1 MGGLSHLSRRMA
13 MMIPKDIEH
22 EPKAS
27 AQAMI
32 TTTLINK
39 ERQEIGVEYTEG
51 IAYKDELP
59 VKGKMIDPYKVQ
71 ISRATSELAGAYP
84 FLFNVISFVLTH
96 EEYQIGYEKMKTGFY
111 DSITLPLG
119 VFLDIALGK
128 TEGVKDFL
136 MSEMVKLEKN
146 RPVKVVPFDE
156 KTSVYG
162 QPIVVTIGAEKSG
175 HVKNINR
182 DKRDSKTRIQI
193 LFMKCFF
200 RNEHGHIQEPKAVYA
215 KLVEA
220 QARRR
225 KDLAKKEQLQ
235 LTADAPSSTA
245 LMKPAPMEDP
255 YVQTSAINRV
265 REYLFLHDNGKSDT
279 IHYNVPGLLRHSQ
292 PQYIRQSGR
301 SKGLIWHKEEA
312 MSFLHHAL
320 AVLQI
325 MYQHEHRGRCIT
337 GFRLEENENPPS
349 LEVYFQ
355 EKGVSG

>member
-1 MGGLSHLSRRMA
+1 MN
-13 MMIPKDIEH
+13 MIPKDIEH
-22 EPKAS
+22 EPRAS
-27 AQAMI
+27 AEAMI

-39 ERQEIGVEYTEG
+39 ERREMGVEYTEG

-59 VKGKMIDPYKVQ
+59 NKGKMIDPYAVR

-96 EEYQIGYEKMKTGFY
+96 KEYQIGYEKMKTGFY

-162 QPIVVTIGAEKSG
+162 QPIVVTIGTEKSG

-182 DKRDSKTRIQI
+182 EKRDNKTRIQI

-200 RNEHGHIQEPKAVYA
+200 RNERGHIQEPKAVYA

-220 QARRR
+220 QARHR
-225 KDLAKKEQLQ
+225 KGLEKREQL
-235 LTADAPSSTA
+235 LLAEGAPSIA
-245 LMKPAPMEDP
+245 LMEPNPVEDP
-255 YVQTSAINRV
+255 YAQTSSINRV
-265 REYLFLHDNGKSDT
+265 REYLFLHDNGKNDT
-279 IHYNVPGLLRHSQ
+279 IHYDVLGLLRHSQ
-292 PQYIRQSGR
+292 PQYVRQSGR

-320 AVLQI
+320 TVLQI
-325 MYQHEHRGRCIT
+325 MYQSEHRGRCIT
-337 GFRLEENENPPS
+337 SFTLHEHRNQPS
-349 LEVYFQ
+349 LDVCFQ

>member
-1 MGGLSHLSRRMA
+1 
-13 MMIPKDIEH
+13 MIPKDIEH
-22 EPKAS
+22 EPKSS
-27 AQAMI
+27 AEAMI

-39 ERQEIGVEYTEG
+39 ERHKMGVKYTEG
-51 IAYKDELP
+51 IAYQDEIP
-59 VKGKMIDPYKVQ
+59 SKGKMIDPYEVQ

-96 EEYQIGYEKMKTGFY
+96 KEYQIGYEKMKTGFY

-156 KTSVYG
+156 RTSVYG
-162 QPIVVTIGAEKSG
+162 QPIVVTIGTEKSG

-182 DKRDSKTRIQI
+182 EKRDNNTRIQI

-220 QARRR
+220 QAKHR
-225 KDLAKKEQLQ
+225 KELQ
-235 LTADAPSSTA
+235 KRERPLLTGDAPSAA
-245 LMKPAPMEDP
+245 LTQPAPVEDP
-255 YVQTSAINRV
+255 YTQISAVNRV

-279 IHYNVPGLLRHSQ
+279 IHYDVLELLRHSQ
-292 PQYIRQSGR
+292 PQYVRQSGR

-320 AVLQI
+320 TVLQI
-325 MYQHEHRGRCIT
+325 MYQSEHRGRCIT
-337 GFRLEENENPPS
+337 SFTLNEHRNRPS
-349 LEVYFQ
+349 LEVCF
-355 EKGVSG
+355 KKKDVVV

>member
-1 MGGLSHLSRRMA
+1 MA

-39 ERQEIGVEYTEG
+39 ERQEMGVEYTEG

-59 VKGKMIDPYKVQ
+59 IKGKMIDPYDVR

-96 EEYQIGYEKMKTGFY
+96 EEYKKRAYENLQKGFF
-111 DSITLPLG
+111 DSIVLPLD
-119 VFLDIALGK
+119 VFLNIALDNTK
-128 TEGVKDFL
+128 NVKPYL
-136 MSEMVKLEKN
+136 MSELKKLEKEK
-146 RPVKVVPFDE
+146 PTKIVPFDE
-156 KTSVYG
+156 TTSVYG
-162 QPIVVTIGAEKSG
+162 QPIIFTIGNERAEYL
-175 HVKNINR
+175 KNIDRSRYTNR
-182 DKRDSKTRIQI
+182 TKVQI

-200 RNEHGHIQEPKAVYA
+200 RNERGYIQEPKAVYA

-220 QARRR
+220 QTRQR
-225 KDLAKKEQLQ
+225 KEQLQ
-235 LTADAPSSTA
+235 SAADTPSTT
-245 LMKPAPMEDP
+245 LMKPAPIEDP
-255 YVQTSAINRV
+255 YAQTSSINRV

-279 IHYNVPGLLRHSQ
+279 IHYDVLGLLRHSQ
-292 PQYIRQSGR
+292 PQYVRQSGR
-301 SKGLIWHKEEA
+301 SKGLIWHKKEA
-312 MSFLHHAL
+312 MSFLHHVL

-325 MYQHEHRGRCIT
+325 MYRNEHRGRCIT
-337 GFRLEENENPPS
+337 SFILGEHENPPS
-349 LEVYFQ
+349 LEVCFQ